1 MPRNCGPI
9 IPSLKIGSLEAKL
22 PIIQGGMGV
31 GVSRSGLASAVAKA
45 GGIGV
50 IASVGLGALTMGMT
64 RDFMSAN
71 SEVLREEVRRAK
83 DISHGAIGVNVMAAV
98 SDNARLIETA
108 VESGADVLLLGAGLP
123 RLPPSVAR
131 TLPEL
136 PTRFAVIV
144 SSLRA
149 MRLIFRFWSKRYAA
163 VPDAVVVEGPMAGG
177 HLGFRKEHLND
188 PGHSLE
194 AILPA
199 IVAEAARM
207 ENDYGKSIPVIAA
220 GGIFTGSDIHKMLSL
235 GAQGVQMGTRFA
247 ATVESDASDEFKQ
260 AYVRSSKEDI
270 VIIDSPVGLPGRAIR
285 NRFTED
291 VALGLKRPFVC
302 PYKCL
307 TACDPETAPYCI
319 ASALVSAM
327 QGDLENG
334 FAFAGANA
342 WRVDRIITVQ
352 ELITSLV
359 DEFELCVRVKR
370 RWECV
375 QKSRAWLTGESPVS
389 VRPQPPSS

>member
-1 MPRNCGPI
+1 MSRDYEPM
-9 IPSLKIGSLEAKL
+9 IPALKIGSLQMKL

-31 GVSRSGLASAVAKA
+31 GVSRSGLASAVATA

-50 IASVGLGALTMGMT
+50 IASVGLGLLTEGRR
-64 RDFMSAN
+64 RDIMSAN
-71 SEVLREEVRRAK
+71 SEVLEEEVRRAK
-83 DISHGAIGVNVMAAV
+83 QASRGVIGVNVMAAV
-98 SDNARLIETA
+98 SDSARLIETA
-108 VESGADVLLLGAGLP
+108 VQSSADIVFIGAGVP
-123 RLPPSVAR
+123 RLPRSVAR
-131 TLPEL
+131 RLNEL
-136 PTRFAVIV
+136 STHFAVIV

-149 MRLIFRFWSKRYAA
+149 MKVIFRLWSKHYSA

-177 HLGFRKEHLND
+177 HLGFSKEQLSA
-188 PGHSLE
+188 PEHSLE

-207 ENDYGKSIPVIAA
+207 EIDHRKSIPVIAA
-220 GGIFTGSDIHKMLSL
+220 GGIFTGSDVHKMLSL

-260 AYVRSSKEDI
+260 AYVKSSKEDM
-270 VIIDSPVGLPGRAIR
+270 VIIDSPVGMPGRAIR

-291 VALGLKRPFVC
+291 VALGLKKPFVC

-307 TACDPETAPYCI
+307 TACNPETAPYCI
-319 ASALVSAM
+319 AEALVRALR
-327 QGDLENG
+327 GDLENG

-342 WRVDRIITVQ
+342 WRVDRILTVN

-359 DEFELCVRVKR
+359 DEFELCAQVK
-370 RWECV
+370 C
-375 QKSRAWLTGESPVS
+375 
-389 VRPQPPSS
+389 

>member
-1 MPRNCGPI
+1 MSRDNEPI
-9 IPSLKIGSLEAKL
+9 IPSLKIGSLQVKL

-50 IASVGLGALTMGMT
+50 IASVGLGLLAEGPK
-64 RDFMSAN
+64 RDIRAAN
-71 SEVLREEVRRAK
+71 LGVLREEVEHAK
-83 DISHGAIGVNVMAAV
+83 ELSRGAIGVNVMAAV
-98 SDNARLIETA
+98 SDSPWMIETA
-108 VESGADVLLLGAGLP
+108 VESGADILFLGAGVP
-123 RLPPSVAR
+123 RLPRSVAQ
-131 TLPEL
+131 TLNEI

-149 MRLIFRFWSKRYAA
+149 TKLIFRLWSKHYSS
-163 VPDAVVVEGPMAGG
+163 VPDAIVVEGPMAGG
-177 HLGFRKEHLND
+177 HLGFSREHLTD
-188 PGHSLE
+188 PEHSLE
-194 AILPA
+194 VILPP

-207 ENDYGKSIPVIAA
+207 ETEYGKSIPVIAA
-220 GGIFTGSDIHKMLSL
+220 GGIYTGSDIYKMFSL

-260 AYVRSSKEDI
+260 AYVKSSKEDL
-270 VIIDSPVGLPGRAIR
+270 VIIDSPVGLPGRAIG

-291 VALGLKRPFVC
+291 VALGLKKPFVC

-307 TACDPETAPYCI
+307 TTCNPETAPYCI
-319 ASALVSAM
+319 ASALVKAM

-342 WRVDRIITVQ
+342 WRVDKIVTVN

-359 DEFELCVRVKR
+359 DEYELCAR
-370 RWECV
+370 R
-375 QKSRAWLTGESPVS
+375 QQS
-389 VRPQPPSS
+389 

>member
-1 MPRNCGPI
+1 MPIDYEPI
-9 IPSLKIGSLEAKL
+9 IPSLKIGSLQVKL

-31 GVSRSGLASAVAKA
+31 GVSRSGLASAVANA

-50 IASVGLGALTMGMT
+50 IASVGLGLLTKGVKQGGV
-64 RDFMSAN
+64 SPN
-71 SEVLREEVRRAK
+71 PEVLREEVRRAK
-83 DISHGAIGVNVMAAV
+83 ETSRGPIGVNVMAAV
-98 SDNARLIETA
+98 SDSASLIETA
-108 VESGADVLLLGAGLP
+108 VENGADILFLGAGLP

-131 TLPEL
+131 RLNEL

-149 MRLIFRFWSKRYAA
+149 MKLIFRFWSKRYSS

-177 HLGFRKEHLND
+177 HLGFRKEHLSD
-188 PGHSLE
+188 PEYALE

-207 ENDYGKSIPVIAA
+207 ESEYGKSIPVIAA
-220 GGIFTGSDIHKMLSL
+220 GGIFTGSDIHKMFSL

-260 AYVRSSKEDI
+260 SYVKSSKEDI
-270 VIIDSPVGLPGRAIR
+270 AIIDSPVGLPGRAIR

-291 VALGLKRPFVC
+291 VALGLKKPFVC

-327 QGDLENG
+327 RGDLENG

-342 WRVDRIITVQ
+342 WRVDSVITVN

-359 DEFELCVRVKR
+359 DEFEQCAHARC
-370 RWECV
+370 E
-375 QKSRAWLTGESPVS
+375 
-389 VRPQPPSS
+389 

>member
-1 MPRNCGPI
+1 MPGSCRPI
-9 IPSLKIGSLEAKL
+9 IPSLKIGSLEVKL

-45 GGIGV
+45 GGVGV
-50 IASVGLGALTMGMT
+50 IASVGLGALTKGMT

-71 SEVLREEVRRAK
+71 SEVLGEEVRRAK
-83 DISHGAIGVNVMAAV
+83 DISRGAIGVNVMAAV
-98 SDNARLIETA
+98 SDSARLIETA
-108 VESGADVLLLGAGLP
+108 VESGADVLFLGAGLP
-123 RLPPSVAR
+123 RLPPSIAR
-131 TLPEL
+131 VLHEL

-149 MRLIFRFWSKRYAA
+149 MRLIFRFWSKRYSA

-177 HLGFRKEHLND
+177 HLGFRKEHLSD

-194 AILPA
+194 AIFPP

-207 ENDYGKSIPVIAA
+207 EIDYGKSIPVIAA

-260 AYVRSSKEDI
+260 AYLGSSKEDI

-307 TACDPETAPYCI
+307 TACDPKTAPYCI

-327 QGDLENG
+327 RGDLENG

-342 WRVDRIITVQ
+342 WKVDRIITVQ

-359 DEFELCVRVKR
+359 DEFELCVGV
-370 RWECV
+370 E
-375 QKSRAWLTGESPVS
+375 
-389 VRPQPPSS
+389 

>member
-1 MPRNCGPI
+1 MSRDYEPM
-9 IPSLKIGSLEAKL
+9 IPALKIGSLQVKL

-31 GVSRSGLASAVAKA
+31 GVSRSGLASAVAMA

-50 IASVGLGALTMGMT
+50 IASVGLGLLTEGRR
-64 RDFMSAN
+64 RDCMAAN
-71 SEVLREEVRRAK
+71 SEVLGEEVRLAK
-83 DISHGAIGVNVMAAV
+83 QASRGVIGVNVMAAV
-98 SDNARLIETA
+98 SDSARLIETA
-108 VESGADVLLLGAGLP
+108 VQSGADILFIGAGVP
-123 RLPPSVAR
+123 RLPRSVAR
-131 TLPEL
+131 ALDEL
-136 PTRFAVIV
+136 STHFAVIV

-149 MRLIFRFWSKRYAA
+149 MKVIFRLWSKHYSA

-177 HLGFRKEHLND
+177 HLGFSKEQLSD
-188 PGHSLE
+188 PEHSLE

-207 ENDYGKSIPVIAA
+207 EIDYGKPIPVIAA
-220 GGIFTGSDIHKMLSL
+220 GGIFTGSDIYKMFSL

-260 AYVRSSKEDI
+260 AYVKSSKEDM
-270 VIIDSPVGLPGRAIR
+270 VIIDSPVGMPGRAIR

-291 VALGLKRPFVC
+291 VALGLKKPFVC

-307 TACDPETAPYCI
+307 TACNPETAPYCI
-319 ASALVSAM
+319 AEALVRALR
-327 QGDLENG
+327 GDLENG

-342 WRVDRIITVQ
+342 WRVDRILTVN

-359 DEFELCVRVKR
+359 DEFELCAQVN
-370 RWECV
+370 C
-375 QKSRAWLTGESPVS
+375 
-389 VRPQPPSS
+389 

>member
-1 MPRNCGPI
+1 MSTEYEPV
-9 IPSLKIGSLEAKL
+9 IPSLKIGSLEVRL

-50 IASVGLGALTMGMT
+50 IASVGLGALTRGLAH
-64 RDFMSAN
+64 DFMSAN
-71 SEVLREEVRRAK
+71 SEVLGEEVKRAK
-83 DISHGAIGVNVMAAV
+83 QASRGPIGVNVMSAV
-98 SDNARLIETA
+98 SDSARLIETA
-108 VESGADVLLLGAGLP
+108 VASRADVLFLGAGLP
-123 RLPPSVAR
+123 RLPHSVAR
-131 TLPEL
+131 ALDEL

-149 MRLIFRFWSKRYAA
+149 TKLIFRFWAKRYAA

-177 HLGFRKEHLND
+177 HLGFRKEHLSD

-207 ENDYGKSIPVIAA
+207 EMDYGKSIPVIAA
-220 GGIFTGSDIHKMLSL
+220 GGIFTGCDIYRMFSL

-260 AYVRSSKEDI
+260 AYVSSSKEGI
-270 VIIDSPVGLPGRAIR
+270 AIIDSPVGLPGRAIR

-291 VALGLKRPFVC
+291 AALGLKRPFVC

-307 TACDPETAPYCI
+307 TACDPGTAPYCI
-319 ASALVSAM
+319 AGALVRAM
-327 QGDLENG
+327 RGDLENG

-342 WRVDRIITVQ
+342 WRVDRVMTVN

-359 DEFELCVRVKR
+359 SEFEMCAQAGR
-370 RWECV
+370 E
-375 QKSRAWLTGESPVS
+375 
-389 VRPQPPSS
+389 

>member
-1 MPRNCGPI
+1 MESSCGPI
-9 IPSLKIGSLEAKL
+9 MPSLKIGSLEVKI

-50 IASVGLGALTMGMT
+50 IASVGLGLLTKGVKQGV
-64 RDFMSAN
+64 MSPN
-71 SEVLREEVRRAK
+71 PEVLREEVRRAK
-83 DISHGAIGVNVMAAV
+83 EICRGPIGVNVMAAV
-98 SDNARLIETA
+98 SDSARLIETA
-108 VESGADVLLLGAGLP
+108 VENGADILFLGAGLP
-123 RLPPSVAR
+123 RLPHSVAR
-131 TLPEL
+131 RLNEL

-149 MRLIFRFWSKRYAA
+149 MKLIFRFWYKRYSA

-177 HLGFRKEHLND
+177 HLGFRKEQLSD
-188 PGHSLE
+188 PGYSLE

-199 IVAEAARM
+199 IVAEAARL
-207 ENDYGKSIPVIAA
+207 EIDHGKSIPVIAA
-220 GGIFTGSDIHKMLSL
+220 GGIFTGSDVYKMFSL

-260 AYVRSSKEDI
+260 AYVKSSKEDI

-291 VALGLKRPFVC
+291 VALGLKKPFVC

-307 TACDPETAPYCI
+307 TTCNPETAPYCI
-319 ASALVSAM
+319 ASALVKAM

-342 WRVDRIITVQ
+342 WRVDRVISVNA
-352 ELITSLV
+352 LITSLV
-359 DEFELCVRVKR
+359 DEFELCADVAVKG
-370 RWECV
+370 
-375 QKSRAWLTGESPVS
+375 A
-389 VRPQPPSS
+389 

>member
-1 MPRNCGPI
+1 MISP
-9 IPSLKIGSLEAKL
+9 LKIGSLQVKL

-50 IASVGLGALTMGMT
+50 IASVGLGLLTEGVKQ
-64 RDFMSAN
+64 DFISAN
-71 SEVLREEVRRAK
+71 SEVLGEEVRRAK
-83 DISHGAIGVNVMAAV
+83 ETSRGAIGVNVMAAV
-98 SDNARLIETA
+98 SDSAQLIETA
-108 VESGADVLLLGAGLP
+108 VESGADVLFLGAGLP
-123 RLPPSVAR
+123 RLPRSVAR
-131 TLPEL
+131 RLNEL
-136 PTRFAVIV
+136 PTHFAVIV
-144 SSLRA
+144 SSPRA
-149 MRLIFRFWSKRYAA
+149 MRVIFRLWSKHYSA

-177 HLGFRKEHLND
+177 HLGFRKEQLSD

-199 IVAEAARM
+199 VVAEAARM
-207 ENDYGKSIPVIAA
+207 ETECSKSIPVIAA
-220 GGIFTGSDIHKMLSL
+220 GGVFTGSDIHKMLSL

-260 AYVRSSKEDI
+260 AYVKSSKEDM
-270 VIIDSPVGLPGRAIR
+270 VIIDSPVGMPGRAIR

-291 VALGLKRPFVC
+291 VALGLKKPFVC

-319 ASALVSAM
+319 AEALARAIR
-327 QGDLENG
+327 GDLDNG

-342 WRVDRIITVQ
+342 WRVDRVMTVN
-352 ELITSLV
+352 ELITSLL
-359 DEFELCVRVKR
+359 DELELCAHGRC
-370 RWECV
+370 E
-375 QKSRAWLTGESPVS
+375 
-389 VRPQPPSS
+389 

>member
-1 MPRNCGPI
+1 MPRDYESI
-9 IPSLKIGSLEAKL
+9 IPSLKIGSLQVKL

-50 IASVGLGALTMGMT
+50 IAAVGLGALTRGL
-64 RDFMSAN
+64 RHDFMSAN
-71 SEVLREEVRRAK
+71 SEVLGEEVKRAK
-83 DISHGAIGVNVMAAV
+83 QTSLGAIGVNVMSAV
-98 SDNARLIETA
+98 SDSARLIETA
-108 VESGADVLLLGAGLP
+108 VESGADVLFLGAGLP
-123 RLPPSVAR
+123 RLPHSVAR
-131 TLPEL
+131 ALDEL

-149 MRLIFRFWSKRYAA
+149 MKLIFRFWSKRYSA

-177 HLGFRKEHLND
+177 HLGFRKEHLSD
-188 PGHSLE
+188 PGYSLE

-207 ENDYGKSIPVIAA
+207 EIAHGKSIPVIAA
-220 GGIFTGSDIHKMLSL
+220 GGIFTGSDVYKMFSL

-247 ATVESDASDEFKQ
+247 ATVESNAPDEFKQ
-260 AYVRSSKEDI
+260 AYVESSKEDI

-285 NRFTED
+285 SRFTED
-291 VALGLKRPFVC
+291 LALGLKKPFVC

-307 TACDPETAPYCI
+307 TTCNPEAAPYCI
-319 ASALVSAM
+319 ASALVRAM
-327 QGDLENG
+327 RGDLENG

-342 WRVDRIITVQ
+342 WRVDKVITVN

-359 DEFELCVRVKR
+359 DEFEVCAAVKR
-370 RWECV
+370 
-375 QKSRAWLTGESPVS
+375 P
-389 VRPQPPSS
+389 